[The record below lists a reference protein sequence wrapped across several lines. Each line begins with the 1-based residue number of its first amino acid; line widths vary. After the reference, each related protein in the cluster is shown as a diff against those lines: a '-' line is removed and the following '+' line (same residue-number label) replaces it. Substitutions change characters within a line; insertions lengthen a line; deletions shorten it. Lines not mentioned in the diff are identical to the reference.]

1 MKLSSQC
8 DVQQIGGNCSVV
20 GISRGGV
27 IDERVGELVGQ
38 FAGQGDIFACLIV
51 FILHLDFFRLILD
64 VTNIHQIAIEE
75 ELEIV
80 VEIIFYRFLWL
91 KINLLAPH
99 RVAGRA
105 HLLVHLIP
113 FGLRSRRGRCGTGE
127 GGVGG
132 GPAQRGPSSGE

>member
-1 MKLSSQC
+1 MKLPSQC
-8 DVQQIGGNCSVV
+8 DVRQIGGNCSVV

-38 FAGQGDIFACLIV
+38 FAGQGDLFAGLVV

-64 VTNIHQIAIEE
+64 VTNIHQIAIGEV
-75 ELEIV
+75 LEIL

-105 HLLVHLIP
+105 HLHVHLVP
-113 FGLRSRRGRCGTGE
+113 SND
-127 GGVGG
+127 GVVV
-132 GPAQRGPSSGE
+132 